1 MAKQKS
7 KKTAMRI
14 ARLKVGGW
22 GNKTL
27 GAAELHGKR
36 EDATS
41 KSRRVN
47 DKKPLLVG
55 GLDLQD
61 LFAQHAGDARMDKR
75 IKAPVLHMIFQWP
88 KSLEVT
94 EPNQAVMLEVA
105 REFSNRVLGGQAV
118 FAGRLDRD
126 EKGEHCVD
134 IFAAPIVTKVSAKGV
149 ESRWIQTSTHLKALT
164 EKHREEIVRRHPTIK
179 DITNPRCQGI
189 AIQSEWINH
198 LRDLGYEIE
207 AKTEK
212 THGKPDRLSP
222 EEFAIKAREKALEE
236 ELVALKGREQGLE
249 AREAVVSELEE
260 LLKGNETP
268 PQTEH
273 REAIETEEHGMP
285 YFQAFPINNGGT
297 ELTWWQKVAHI
308 VKFWREELGFKP
320 SNDADFTPR

>member
-22 GNKTL
+22 GKKTL

-55 GLDLQD
+55 GLDLGD
-61 LFAQHAGDARMDKR
+61 LYAQHTVGTKMDKR
-75 IKAPVLHMIFQWP
+75 IKCPVLHMIYQWP
-88 KSLEVT
+88 KSLEVN
-94 EPNQAVMLEVA
+94 EANQAMMLKVA
-105 REFSNRVLGGQAV
+105 REFSDQVLGGQAV

-164 EKHREEIVRRHPTIK
+164 EKHRDEIVRRHPTIK

-198 LRDLGYEIE
+198 LRNLGYEIDP
-207 AKTEK
+207 KTEK
-212 THGKPDRLSP
+212 THGQPDRLSP
-222 EEFAIKAREKALEE
+222 EEYALKAREKAVEE
-236 ELVALKGREQGLE
+236 RLDALA
-249 AREAVVSELEE
+249 AREAAVSELEE
-260 LLKGNETP
+260 LLKGNESQ
-268 PQTEH
+268 PQTEF
-273 REAIETEEHGMP
+273 REEIETEEHGMP
-285 YFQAFPINNGGT
+285 YFQAYSINNGGKQ
-297 ELTWWQKVAHI
+297 LAWWQKVAHI
-308 VKFWREELGFKP
+308 VSFWRERLGLE
-320 SNDADFTPR
+320 SAANNDYRP